1 MRTKNEIFDL
11 IMGYLDMAITMGF
24 YTKEEIK
31 EIENLEKEY
40 WVQSDNQE
48 IGSGRIILPRRPGA
62 PVVNFL

>member
-40 WVQSDNQE
+40 WVQSE
-48 IGSGRIILPRRPGA
+48 E
-62 PVVNFL
+62 